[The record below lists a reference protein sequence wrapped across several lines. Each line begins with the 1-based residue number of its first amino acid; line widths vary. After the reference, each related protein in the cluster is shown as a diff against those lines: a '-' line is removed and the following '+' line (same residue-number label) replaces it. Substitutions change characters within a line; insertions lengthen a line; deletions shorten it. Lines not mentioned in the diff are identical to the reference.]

1 MNPLI
6 QLRTR
11 AWCRQHSVRFFPM
24 RIALLKSCMRFGCL
38 VTILVTIAAAVWSA
52 TVESNGPVSILRGN
66 DKINPQPGTQ
76 GAGTQFN
83 SLFYIRPGEGEGRVA
98 CPTPTPPPPC
108 IPSAT
113 CGPCVQQ
120 FPHQPYYRAYESAT
134 QPVQSNDWWV
144 AAGLQWYVPQTN
156 IGWVNGFNPANNKPR
171 TRGFL
176 SEPFAYDFVDF
187 PPPPLPE
194 APYGLRLW
202 NQNAIAIKTDGKEEP
217 EDPFNPTKNIIDR
230 GFLQPENQ
238 PVVTVGLENVHP
250 LSQYLNPNPPQQ
262 PPWTNVLVRRYSDWG
277 LVLAYANNG
286 SEMEITMANG
296 SPFTWLERTQGQA
309 NFLVWTGGRGA
320 NTQPPHIWKNDS
332 VGQLAVLGVTV
343 ETVFGA
349 DNNIGQ
355 INSKAAY
362 LVIADQGTWVPEP
375 SPIPEPT
382 PRELVFRN
390 TTATK
395 VVVLAMPHDR
405 LDDASL
411 QRAATEL
418 LPFACRKIVD
428 TRIDYPPIPQST
440 PSVIVGNETVT
451 LGYNPTAHRVALQ
464 LRLETAPFLPG
475 NCAASEPVQLLFP
488 HHLKSLHP
496 GQRAKVNS
504 TFVWH
509 SIKGPLKLYRGSS
522 FVQLI
527 GTKGYLPF
535 LPDVVAESDLKNPL
549 QPSQPAV
556 EDIYETMRN
565 WFYLEEFQTGG
576 NHINSFVHN
585 IGTYDNVQEN
595 TYEQKFTALIESLM
609 IADQL
614 AKSRLLREEDKSE
627 SLFDSQ
633 INLFTVNTSTNLI
646 TVLSPH
652 GLRAG
657 DQVRFSTTGTL
668 PAPLDPNRRYFV
680 LADGLT
686 NTQLKVSLTANGTAI
701 DFTSIGNGEQTIK
714 KTLHAC
720 LCKPKTE
727 VAAEMRD
734 YILQALKELAGQWA
748 DVYTAQFMQ
757 YNPDF
762 KTTYGFPAGFGS
774 VQNLSDHHFHF
785 GYFLRAAAA
794 IGRYDRD
801 WLNGYLPFFDRLR
814 RDVANYD
821 RTDTTHPFFRNF
833 SLLYGHNWA
842 DGTGQDGANQE
853 STSEAMNFSAAL
865 IDLGLLL
872 GNNEWRD
879 IGMYMYEQE
888 ILAAE
893 QYWFNQDATLPTT
906 VPRPPTDPNDV
917 RYNGNWPEQFVTFQG
932 PAERGGGVWHTTLGG
947 RVHQRF
953 IDRATFFGG
962 IAETYFI
969 QMIPMS
975 ASTLYF
981 GRNQTW
987 LNATWHQ
994 YLLDTDAE
1002 RNPSFQSGNETFM
1015 AAWQALMPS
1024 SGQGINGTG
1033 LNAALERIA
1042 RPHAFQAYGTNT
1054 MAKYWAYTN
1063 HLLGQVDTTVVADI
1077 PAYGAF
1083 RNAGSGHTLVAY
1095 NPTDQEIEANFSGGG
1110 VSESLHV
1117 PARSIASKSS
1127 GGGRGTEF
1135 KPNQITI
1142 PRARLYLGATS
1153 PTPSPGVSPSPLPLR
1168 GQLCHTPGTWLPANE
1183 TYEFPNSCPDPLP
1196 NGDCLSRI
1204 MPSLSIIP
1212 VSTGNCSDI
1221 DLPGVGGGAPCMNG
1235 NKAYAEWTGTFS
1247 GEHVG
1252 FRPSTQMTIY
1262 TNPALHPG
1270 WQQDPTIRST
1280 TNVRIEYYFDA
1291 AGQTPDRVEVY
1302 TGSPSQTGNTFV
1314 INDNKITSYYYG
1326 GYWCIER
1333 AFGTPLCNDS
1343 QSGLYGLDA
1352 GARRVTLDNRF
1363 AEAKAFPDRVTCGRI
1378 KVQVYGQTGNNQS
1391 VKVPVPVSVG
1401 TSPLLNR
1408 ASWVQPPYDGGECQQ
1423 CATPT
1428 PSPTPAAYSNS
1439 GLHRLKSHS

>member
-1 MNPLI
+1 MRRRTAPRWVLCLFRTRNRKTSTAGRKQRIMNPLI

-11 AWCRQHSVRFFPM
+11 AWGRQHSVRFFP
-24 RIALLKSCMRFGCL
+24 RRVALLKSCIRFGCL
-38 VTILVTIAAAVWSA
+38 ITILVTIAAAVWSA
-52 TVESNGPVSILRGN
+52 TVESNGPVSILTGN
-66 DKINPQPGTQ
+66 DKINPRPGTQ
-76 GAGTQFN
+76 GNGTQFN
-83 SLFYIRPGEGEGRVA
+83 HLFYIRPGEGELDVA
-98 CPTPTPPPPC
+98 CPTPTPRPPC
-108 IPSAT
+108 NPSAT
-113 CGPCVQQ
+113 CGPCVQR
-120 FPHQPYYRAYESAT
+120 FPHQPYHRAYESAT
-134 QPVQSNDWWV
+134 QPVQSNDWWI
-144 AAGLQWYVPQTN
+144 AAGFQWYVPQTN
-156 IGWVNGFNPANNKPR
+156 QGWVNGFNPANNKPR

-187 PPPPLPE
+187 PDTPLPVG
-194 APYGLRLW
+194 PYGLRLW
-202 NQNAIAIKTDGKEEP
+202 NQNAIAIKTDGKERP
-217 EDPFNPTKNIIDR
+217 EDPFNPAKNIIDR

-250 LSQYLNPNPPQQ
+250 LSQYLGQTPPQQ

-320 NTQPPHIWKNDS
+320 NTQPPHIWKNES

-343 ETVFGA
+343 ETVYGA
-349 DNNIGQ
+349 DASIGQ

-375 SPIPEPT
+375 SPIPQPT
-382 PRELVFRN
+382 PQELVFRN

-405 LDDASL
+405 LDDAGL
-411 QRAATEL
+411 NRAATVL
-418 LPFACRKIVD
+418 LPHACRKIVD

-451 LGYNPTAHRVALQ
+451 LGYSPAAHRVALQ

-475 NCAASEPVQLLFP
+475 NCAVNEPVQLLFP

-509 SIKGPLKLYRGSS
+509 SIKGPVKLYTGSS
-522 FVQLI
+522 FVQLLD
-527 GTKGYLPF
+527 TKGFLPF
-535 LPDVVAESDLKNPL
+535 FPDIVADSDLKNPL
-549 QPSQPAV
+549 QPSQSAV

-565 WFYLEEFQTGG
+565 WFYLEEFQVGG
-576 NHINSFVHN
+576 NHINSFVRN
-585 IGTYDNVQEN
+585 IGTYDTVQEN
-595 TYEQKFTALIESLM
+595 TYEQKFATLIESMM

-614 AKSRLLREEDKSE
+614 AKSRLLRGQDNSQ
-627 SLFDSQ
+627 SVFDAR
-633 INLFTVNTSTNLI
+633 INLFSVDTSTNLI
-646 TVLSPH
+646 TVVSAH

-657 DQVRFSTTGTL
+657 DQVRFFTSGTL
-668 PAPLDPNRRYFV
+668 PAPLDPNTRYFV

-686 NTQLKVSLTANGTAI
+686 TTKLKVSRTANGTAI
-701 DFTSIGNGEQTIK
+701 DFTSTGNGDQTIA
-714 KTLHAC
+714 KTVHAC

-734 YILQALKELAGQWA
+734 YILQALKELVGQWA

-762 KTTYGFPAGFGS
+762 KTTYGFPAGFQS
-774 VQNLSDHHFHF
+774 VQDLSDHHFHF

-801 WLNGYLPFFDRLR
+801 WLNAYLPFFDRLR

-853 STSEAMNFSAAL
+853 STSEAINFAAAL

-906 VPRPPTDPNDV
+906 VPRPPVDLNDV
-917 RYNGNWPEQFVTFQG
+917 RYNGNWPEQFVTFEG
-932 PAERGGGVWHTTLGG
+932 PPERGGGVWHTTLGG
-947 RVHQRF
+947 RLHQRF
-953 IDRATFFGG
+953 VDRATFFGG
-962 IAETYFI
+962 IDTTYFI

-987 LNATWHQ
+987 LNATWQQ
-994 YLLDTDAE
+994 YLLDTDAK
-1002 RNPSFQSGNETFM
+1002 RNPSFQSQNETFM
-1015 AAWQALMPS
+1015 AAWQALMPT

-1042 RPHAFQAYGTNT
+1042 RPHIFAPYGTNT

-1063 HLLGQVDTTVVADI
+1063 HLLGQLDTNVVADI

-1083 RNAGSGHTLVAY
+1083 SNAGSGHMLVAY
-1095 NPTDQEIEANFSGGG
+1095 NPTDQAITANFTGGG
-1110 VSESLHV
+1110 VSESFSVEPHQIV
-1117 PARSIASKSS
+1117 SKSS
-1127 GGGRGTEF
+1127 GGDRGASFE
-1135 KPNQITI
+1135 PSQITI
-1142 PRARLYLGATS
+1142 PRARLYLGQTL
-1153 PTPSPGVSPSPLPLR
+1153 PTPAPSVSPSPLPFQ

-1183 TYEFPNSCPDPLP
+1183 SYPFPE
-1196 NGDCLSRI
+1196 NGDFSKI

-1212 VSTGNCSDI
+1212 KSGDCADV

-1235 NKAYAEWTGTFS
+1235 PKAYAEWTGTFS
-1247 GEHVG
+1247 GRLVDS
-1252 FRPSTQMTIY
+1252 RPSTQMAIY
-1262 TNPALHPG
+1262 TNPAVHPG
-1270 WQQDPTIRST
+1270 WQQDPTIAAT
-1280 TNVRIEYYFDA
+1280 TQVRIEYYFDA
-1291 AGQTPDRVEVY
+1291 ASNTPDRVEVY

-1314 INDNKITSYYYG
+1314 INANKITSSYF
-1326 GYWCIER
+1326 R
-1333 AFGTPLCNDS
+1333 
-1343 QSGLYGLDA
+1343 
-1352 GARRVTLDNRF
+1352 
-1363 AEAKAFPDRVTCGRI
+1363 
-1378 KVQVYGQTGNNQS
+1378 QVH
-1391 VKVPVPVSVG
+1391 VV
-1401 TSPLLNR
+1401 R
-1408 ASWVQPPYDGGECQQ
+1408 
-1423 CATPT
+1423 
-1428 PSPTPAAYSNS
+1428 
-1439 GLHRLKSHS
+1439 

>member
-11 AWCRQHSVRFFPM
+11 AWGRQHSVRFFPM

-1423 CATPT
+1423 CATLT
-1428 PSPTPAAYSNS
+1428 PSP
-1439 GLHRLKSHS
+1439 